1 MKKAL
6 AFTTYNRIDYLSHTL
21 ISWQKVSDLNS
32 WDIHF
37 YVEPSDK
44 FEQVL
49 HLIQTFEETIGQ
61 PVYILS
67 LIHISEPTR
76 PY

>member
-37 YVEPSDK
+37 YVEPSDC
-44 FEQVL
+44 L
-49 HLIQTFEETIGQ
+49 LYTS
-61 PVYILS
+61 PS
-67 LIHISEPTR
+67 PR
-76 PY
+76 D